1 MTMKV
6 LGLLL
11 AVLLVLAIP
20 LAYALPSPI
29 KFQRSIPYT
38 VFNTTSATVYDVE
51 SPITAPFE
59 INIVNSLTYS
69 STGTKGA
76 IIKIQDAKTGSMNA
90 FEIIVY
96 NTKAIDINYT
106 DKATGTTTRVATV
119 AGSDN
124 DKIPREILI
133 ENSGTSINVYDLT
146 NNKHIMKDFVLPNT
160 FNIVAISA
168 YGNSST
174 ESVATDGYVTVY
186 AGGLNPSKSVAV
198 SFNSFLPLIGAVVG
212 ISVVLAVINKLKSKV

>member
-1 MTMKV
+1 MKV

-38 VFNTTSATVYDVE
+38 VFNTTSATVYEVE

-133 ENSGTSINVYDLT
+133 ENLGTSMNVYDLT
-146 NNKHIMKDFVLPNT
+146 NNKQVMKDFVLPHT

-168 YGNSST
+168 YGNAT
-174 ESVATDGYVTVY
+174 EVATDGYVTVY
-186 AGGLNPSKSVAV
+186 AGGLNPSKNVAV
-198 SFNSFLPLIGAVVG
+198 SFNSFLPLIGAIVG
-212 ISVVLAVINKLKSKV
+212 ISIVIAVINKLKSKV